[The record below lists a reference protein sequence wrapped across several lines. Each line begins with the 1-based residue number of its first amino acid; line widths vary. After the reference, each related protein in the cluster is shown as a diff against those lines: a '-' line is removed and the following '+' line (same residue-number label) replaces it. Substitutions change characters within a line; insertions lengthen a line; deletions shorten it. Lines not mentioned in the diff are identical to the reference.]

1 MRLLDERSCGASS
14 NVSAALYVTVTGKQ
28 ALKIVFLMDSSGLL
42 DLKENNDKW
51 AISKPAAARQWSER
65 SLGLWIMLQG
75 GAF

>member
-1 MRLLDERSCGASS
+1 
-14 NVSAALYVTVTGKQ
+14 VTGKQ

-42 DLKENNDKW
+42 DLNENNDKW